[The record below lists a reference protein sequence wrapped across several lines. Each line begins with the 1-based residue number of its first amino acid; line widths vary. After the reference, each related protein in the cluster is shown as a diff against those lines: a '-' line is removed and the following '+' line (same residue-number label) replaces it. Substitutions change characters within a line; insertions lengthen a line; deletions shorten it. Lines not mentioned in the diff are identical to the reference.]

1 MPILQ
6 NNITKAG
13 NSFFTGSLTFI
24 CMHKAPTIMK
34 ETTRAAG
41 KTKMGIHTPKQILP
55 LNVRILWD
63 SLMYSV

>member
-6 NNITKAG
+6 SNITKAG

-41 KTKMGIHTPKQILP
+41 KTKKGIHTPKRSRRAALILMNP
-55 LNVRILWD
+55 LT
-63 SLMYSV
+63 